1 MSSSRS
7 STSQAINQDDNRR
20 VIGEGGVSA
29 ENSTVN
35 VLDGGAIGSAFQFA
49 GASGG
54 QAYGFANQALGFARQ
69 QGGQAFGL
77 AGQAMDQVSAS
88 HARVLDFGADALTA
102 AVGASDRARTQAFD
116 FGADSLSGALGF
128 GDAQNARVLD
138 FGADSLSGA
147 LGFGDA
153 QNARVLDFGA
163 DALSAAFAFGKTA
176 NTQAQDAMSAT
187 ANLVKDAYADAKG
200 RGALTDKMIMVAIA
214 AMALVA
220 FMAVKK

>member
-7 STSQAINQDDNRR
+7 STAQSSWAQDNRR

-49 GASGG
+49 GAAGG
-54 QAYGFANQALGFARQ
+54 QAYGFANQALGFAQQ
-69 QGGQAFGL
+69 QGDQAFGL
-77 AGQAMDQVSAS
+77 AGQAMDQAGAS
-88 HARVLDFGADALTA
+88 QARVLDFGTDALSA
-102 AVGASDRARTQAFD
+102 AVGASDRARTQAF
-116 FGADSLSGALGF
+116 
-128 GDAQNARVLD
+128 
-138 FGADSLSGA
+138 
-147 LGFGDA
+147 
-153 QNARVLDFGA
+153 DFGA

-200 RGALTDKMIMVAIA
+200 RGALTDKMIMAAIA

>member
-7 STSQAINQDDNRR
+7 STSQATSQVDNRR

-49 GASGG
+49 GAAGG
-54 QAYGFANQALGFARQ
+54 QAYGFANQALGFAQQ
-69 QGGQAFGL
+69 QGDQAFGL

-88 HARVLDFGADALTA
+88 QARVLDFGTDALSA
-102 AVGASDRARTQAFD
+102 AVGANDRARTQAFD
-116 FGADSLSGALGF
+116 FGADALSAAVGAS
-128 GDAQNARVLD
+128 DRARAQA
-138 FGADSLSGA
+138 F
-147 LGFGDA
+147 
-153 QNARVLDFGA
+153 DFGA
-163 DALSAAFAFGKTA
+163 DALGAAFAFGKTA

>member
-7 STSQAINQDDNRR
+7 SSSSAQSSWAQDNRR

-29 ENSTVN
+29 ENSAVN

-49 GASGG
+49 GAAG
-54 QAYGFANQALGFARQ
+54 NQALAFAQ
-69 QGGQAFGL
+69 AHGDQAFGL
-77 AGQAMDQVSAS
+77 AGQAMDQVGAS
-88 HARVLDFGADALTA
+88 QARVLDFGADALSS
-102 AVGASDRARTQAFD
+102 AVGASDRARTQAF
-116 FGADSLSGALGF
+116 
-128 GDAQNARVLD
+128 
-138 FGADSLSGA
+138 
-147 LGFGDA
+147 
-153 QNARVLDFGA
+153 DFGA

-200 RGALTDKMIMVAIA
+200 RGALTDKMIMAAIA